1 MRILILLFMFLLLP
15 GSADTLEVGDVVPD
29 FQLTNQNGENVR
41 LQQYRGKVVL
51 VTFLYTQCPFPEK
64 CPMISSKL
72 GKTRKLIEDV
82 TEGTDKLQ
90 VISIT
95 IDPENDTP
103 EALKAYSQGLDREV
117 PNWTF
122 LTGSPENVARV
133 ASQFGVL
140 YWDEKGIIE
149 HNMRTIVID
158 QEGRID
164 TVLKGSDWKAGQLA
178 AQLKELV
185 K

>member
-1 MRILILLFMFLLLP
+1 MRTLMLLLFLLLVP
-15 GSADTLEVGDVVPD
+15 LSADTLEVGDEVPN
-29 FQLTNQNGENVR
+29 FHLTNQNGEKVA
-41 LQQYRGKVVL
+41 LKQYRGKTVL

-72 GKTRKLIEDV
+72 GQTRKLIENV

-122 LTGSPENVARV
+122 LTGSPENVARI

-140 YWDEKGIIE
+140 YWDEKGVLE

-158 QEGRID
+158 EQGRINL
-164 TVLKGSDWKAGQLA
+164 VLKGSDWKAGQLA
-178 AQLKELV
+178 AQLKALIE
-185 K
+185 